1 MQDEEQLC
9 RYRIVQD
16 GLPLLLPHVTR
27 QLLQPTVT
35 ELLHLI
41 EDRSLYVPEEAR
53 SAPAKPAQA
62 SISPGVADNFMKQE
76 AQLDTSTDQ
85 PENAEPNAPS
95 RALCYMFCLLPCALV
110 SCFTH
115 SNTATLRNRVLLTLL
130 TQAA

>member
-1 MQDEEQLC
+1 MC

-53 SAPAKPAQA
+53 
-62 SISPGVADNFMKQE
+62 
-76 AQLDTSTDQ
+76 
-85 PENAEPNAPS
+85 NAPS
-95 RALCYMFCLLPCALV
+95 KPVQADGEAVDTSIKPDSTSVELPENEVPSTAGRAFHNWTCCASVLNICLQHGWLLPAM
-110 SCFTH
+110 
-115 SNTATLRNRVLLTLL
+115 
-130 TQAA
+130 

>member
-1 MQDEEQLC
+1 MFTYASHSLQDEEQMC

-53 SAPAKPAQA
+53 NAPSKPAQA
-62 SISPGVADNFMKQE
+62 DGE
-76 AQLDTSTDQ
+76 AADTSIKPDPTSVEL
-85 PENAEPNAPS
+85 PENEIPS
-95 RALCYMFCLLPCALV
+95 TAGRGFYNWTCCAFVLNIFLQHGLLLPAM
-110 SCFTH
+110 
-115 SNTATLRNRVLLTLL
+115 
-130 TQAA
+130 